1 VHSDGDACILLPEAQ
16 VRNPNRPTM
25 MEELAQA
32 LSRAERYVT
41 RRLGDALEPVGCTV
55 EQWRILRLLADGAG
69 HPMSEIAEFAL
80 VPAPSLTRLI
90 DRMAT
95 DGLVYR
101 RADERDRRRVLVQIT
116 RRGRA
121 LHRAT
126 RERVALEHEALLADA
141 DPAEARRLLG
151 LLGELTDR
159 IR

>member
-1 VHSDGDACILLPEAQ
+1 VSSAIPDLLSQVEHLVSRRVEAALGPDG
-16 VRNPNRPTM
+16 PT
-25 MEELAQA
+25 L
-32 LSRAERYVT
+32 
-41 RRLGDALEPVGCTV
+41 D
-55 EQWRILRLLADGAG
+55 QWRVLAHLADGAG